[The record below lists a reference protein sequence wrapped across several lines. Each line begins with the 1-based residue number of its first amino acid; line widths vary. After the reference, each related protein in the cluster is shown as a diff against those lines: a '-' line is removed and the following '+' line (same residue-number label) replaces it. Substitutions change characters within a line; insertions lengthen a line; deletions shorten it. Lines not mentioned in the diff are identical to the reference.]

1 LKSIEIINWRIIDQR
16 RKKKAEKK
24 MKNIEAKKNILEFQV
39 AKTKKKLKK
48 QLDEMNKINGINL
61 FI

>member
-1 LKSIEIINWRIIDQR
+1 
-16 RKKKAEKK
+16 